1 MQTDSHKLIAMR
13 SVEYADTMCDGD
25 DERKF
30 CRGSIAAAYIIGA
43 EETLHRICEI
53 IKFSAQ
59 IGGITDR
66 QSLSLLFAIEEIESM
81 ADE

>member
-1 MQTDSHKLIAMR
+1 MQTDRHKLIAMR
-13 SVEYADTMCDGD
+13 SVEYADAMCDGD

-66 QSLSLLFAIEEIESM
+66 QYQSLLHAIEDIERMSG
-81 ADE
+81 E